1 MLQIGVYMP
10 PKARFTKQ
18 ELIDATLALIRKEGM
33 DALSARNLGEHLGC
47 SSRPIFTLYA
57 SMTELQHDVL
67 VQAYALYHQY
77 VAEETASGKYPPY
90 KASGMAYIRF
100 AMEEKEL
107 FKLLFMRDRRGED
120 LTPTADFENSVQIIM
135 DSCGVSHEIASL
147 IHMEMWACVHGIGT
161 MLATSFLTLD
171 WELISNMLTDVYQ
184 GIRERHLSEDK

>member
-1 MLQIGVYMP
+1 MP

-18 ELIDATLALIRKEGM
+18 ELIDASLALIRKEGT

-57 SMTELQHDVL
+57 SMAELQYDVL

-107 FKLLFMRDRRGED
+107 FKLLFMRERTQDEISEDFVDPIIIDRILQATNFTQEQAKQMY
-120 LTPTADFENSVQIIM
+120 LSM
-135 DSCGVSHEIASL
+135 W
-147 IHMEMWACVHGIGT
+147 IHAHGIAT
-161 MLATSFLTLD
+161 MLVTSYFTMSV
-171 WELISNMLTDVYQ
+171 EEISAEMTRAYMSIRHQIQ
-184 GIRERHLSEDK
+184 GEGDRA

>member
-1 MLQIGVYMP
+1 MP

-18 ELIDATLALIRKEGM
+18 ELIDASLVLIRKEGM

-57 SMTELQHDVL
+57 SMAELQYDVL

-100 AMEEKEL
+100 AKEEREL
-107 FKLLFMRDRRGED
+107 FKMLFMCDRRGND
-120 LTPTADFENSVQIIM
+120 TPSTTDFDASVEMIM
-135 DSCGVSHEIASL
+135 EANGISREKATLMHL
-147 IHMEMWACVHGIGT
+147 EMWTFVHGIAS
-161 MLATSFLTLD
+161 MIATSFLELEWD
-171 WELISNMLTDVYQ
+171 LISVMLTDVYQ
-184 GIRERHLSEDK
+184 GVRLRYIKGDV